1 MDVVQ
6 KVSLVESRILEDVI
20 VLTVGAGTAPDPE
33 TIVVPTA
40 QPGGDRRSASAGNVL
55 ILAHATTR
63 AVDAIRNIDG
73 VPEGLFHGSP
83 PRQRVYLSLTVLKTS
98 NCYEFY
104 G

>member
-33 TIVVPTA
+33 TIAVPTA
-40 QPGGDRRSASAGNVL
+40 EPVGDRRSASAGNVL
-55 ILAHATTR
+55 ILARATTR

-73 VPEGLFHGSP
+73 VPGG
-83 PRQRVYLSLTVLKTS
+83 TVSWITTS
-98 NCYEFY
+98 SKGISVAYCSQNIELL
-104 G
+104 